1 MKAKKVSALLVATAM
16 VCGIAG
22 GTTAVHA
29 DPEYTIKLCT
39 EQTDGDPIDEGC
51 DKWAELVDEAT
62 DGAVKIEV
70 YPNSQLGA
78 KADLIEM
85 ALAGQGVCTIADGS
99 YLMDYV
105 SDFGV
110 VMGPFLFS
118 DWDSMYKI
126 TASDWWADEAKQ
138 LEDEGLEIVS
148 TNWIYGERQL
158 MTIDCGKEAA
168 EYNNDLYQKQSEEMV
183 AALEDAGCTVT
194 ELDDATYEE
203 FKNACM
209 KLYEDYE
216 ADGTWSEGL
225 YDQIQEII
233 AE

>member
-105 SDFGV
+105 SALLWDRSFSLTGIPCTKSQQV
-110 VMGPFLFS
+110 TGGLMKQNSWKMKVLRLFLQTG
-118 DWDSMYKI
+118 SM
-126 TASDWWADEAKQ
+126 AS
-138 LEDEGLEIVS
+138 VS
-148 TNWIYGERQL
+148 L
-158 MTIDCGKEAA
+158 
-168 EYNNDLYQKQSEEMV
+168 
-183 AALEDAGCTVT
+183 
-194 ELDDATYEE
+194 
-203 FKNACM
+203 
-209 KLYEDYE
+209 
-216 ADGTWSEGL
+216 
-225 YDQIQEII
+225 
-233 AE
+233 

>member
-85 ALAGQGVCTIADGS
+85 ALAGQGVYKADIRDIIKQLCS
-99 YLMDYV
+99 YKGVEIIEGHLMPDHIHMLVSIPPKISVSSFMGYLKGKSALMIFDKHANLKYKFGNRHFWAEGYYV
-105 SDFGV
+105 STVG
-110 VMGPFLFS
+110 LN
-118 DWDSMYKI
+118 
-126 TASDWWADEAKQ
+126 EA
-138 LEDEGLEIVS
+138 
-148 TNWIYGERQL
+148 
-158 MTIDCGKEAA
+158 TIKKYIQEQEKHDIAMDKLSVKE
-168 EYNNDLYQKQSEEMV
+168 
-183 AALEDAGCTVT
+183 
-194 ELDDATYEE
+194 
-203 FKNACM
+203 
-209 KLYEDYE
+209 YEDPFK
-216 ADGTWSEGL
+216 G
-225 YDQIQEII
+225 
-233 AE
+233 

>member
-78 KADLIEM
+78 K
-85 ALAGQGVCTIADGS
+85 S
-99 YLMDYV
+99 R
-105 SDFGV
+105 SD
-110 VMGPFLFS
+110 
-118 DWDSMYKI
+118 
-126 TASDWWADEAKQ
+126 
-138 LEDEGLEIVS
+138 
-148 TNWIYGERQL
+148 R
-158 MTIDCGKEAA
+158 
-168 EYNNDLYQKQSEEMV
+168 
-183 AALEDAGCTVT
+183 
-194 ELDDATYEE
+194 
-203 FKNACM
+203 
-209 KLYEDYE
+209 
-216 ADGTWSEGL
+216 DGTCRTGRM
-225 YDQIQEII
+225 YYC
-233 AE
+233 

>member
-1 MKAKKVSALLVATAM
+1 M
-16 VCGIAG
+16 GNAG

-51 DKWAELVDEAT
+51 DKWATRLVDGWP

-105 SDFGV
+105 SDFG
-110 VMGPFLFS
+110 GCYGTGSFFS

-138 LEDEGLEIVS
+138 LEDEGLE
-148 TNWIYGERQL
+148 
-158 MTIDCGKEAA
+158 DCFYKL
-168 EYNNDLYQKQSEEMV
+168 DLWRASAY
-183 AALEDAGCTVT
+183 D
-194 ELDDATYEE
+194 
-203 FKNACM
+203 KN
-209 KLYEDYE
+209 
-216 ADGTWSEGL
+216 
-225 YDQIQEII
+225 
-233 AE
+233 

>member
-118 DWDSMYKI
+118 DWDSCTKSQQVTGGLMKQNSWKMKVLRLFLQ
-126 TASDWWADEAKQ
+126 TGSMAS
-138 LEDEGLEIVS
+138 VS
-148 TNWIYGERQL
+148 L
-158 MTIDCGKEAA
+158 
-168 EYNNDLYQKQSEEMV
+168 
-183 AALEDAGCTVT
+183 
-194 ELDDATYEE
+194 
-203 FKNACM
+203 
-209 KLYEDYE
+209 
-216 ADGTWSEGL
+216 
-225 YDQIQEII
+225 
-233 AE
+233 